1 MIFFALIQLSL
12 LVMGLIPKLEG
23 LSLMEVEPGAGA
35 RGGGRVTELDELD
48 DEGNTVEPAIDNTMD
63 VLLEGR
69 EVAEERW
76 VRM

>member
-1 MIFFALIQLSL
+1 
-12 LVMGLIPKLEG
+12 
-23 LSLMEVEPGAGA
+23 MEVELGASVV
-35 RGGGRVTELDELD
+35 GGGRVTELDELD